1 MREFFRP
8 VENGKPFILFST
20 DHILFIFSVI
30 IIIFLIYIFRDKMKK
45 NKIFYERLLIYSLII
60 SEGSLHVWRI
70 YVGKWTLTTSLP
82 FHLCGISIILAIIML
97 INKNFYLFELTYF
110 WGLIGAFIAIITP
123 SLDVNYTHYRFWQFL
138 IAHASVVFA
147 VVYMLFVENYRVNYK
162 SVWKTFG
169 ITNFIVLIVGVI
181 NIILDSNYL
190 FLCGKPMGTS
200 KTLFDFFGP
209 WPWYL
214 VTIEFLAITVF
225 HIWYIPFW
233 LKNKIHFINSNEK
246 IKENMKGVNFGE
258 RD

>member
-1 MREFFRP
+1 
-8 VENGKPFILFST
+8 LT
-20 DHILFIFSVI
+20 
-30 IIIFLIYIFRDKMKK
+30 
-45 NKIFYERLLIYSLII
+45 NKIYLNNPQI
-60 SEGSLHVWRI
+60 H
-70 YVGKWTLTTSLP
+70 
-82 FHLCGISIILAIIML
+82 L

-169 ITNFIVLIVGVI
+169 ITNLIVLIVGVI